1 MNAKPKIWF
10 ACCLALFLQPLAH
23 LYAGSI
29 KWAAGYL
36 LLALAVGTGDFWL
49 QLHSL
54 PMAEYAPLRISFA
67 LVSVLHILLIL
78 RKYPENSVRKWY
90 SRWYGLIGCLLL
102 MFAVVVGVRGFAFES
117 FRVPSYS
124 MSPGINPGDIVLV
137 EKWGYGHY
145 SYLGLPLYKTQMTK
159 KLQRSDLV
167 VFESPKD
174 PKVNFVK
181 RVVGLPGDEVTLNAK
196 SLSINGL
203 KVPHDLISR
212 ESKQQIFFESL
223 NQSRYKIILYSDR
236 IGLSQTWT
244 VPDGHYFVMGDNRDN
259 SNDSRYWGYL
269 AQGQILGKVVLTFSN
284 RNSQAID

>member
-36 LLALAVGTGDFWL
+36 LLALAVGTGDVWL

-78 RKYPENSVRKWY
+78 RKYPENFVRKWY

-284 RNSQAID
+284 RNSQVID

>member
-36 LLALAVGTGDFWL
+36 LLALAVGTGDVWL

-78 RKYPENSVRKWY
+78 RKYPENFVRKWY

-174 PKVNFVK
+174 PKANFVK

-223 NQSRYKIILYSDR
+223 NQRRYKIILYSDR

-284 RNSQAID
+284 RNSQVID

>member
-36 LLALAVGTGDFWL
+36 LLALAVGTGDVWL

-78 RKYPENSVRKWY
+78 RKYPENFVRKWY

>member
-36 LLALAVGTGDFWL
+36 LLALAVGTGDVWL

-78 RKYPENSVRKWY
+78 RKYPENFVRKWY

-174 PKVNFVK
+174 PKANFVK

>member
-36 LLALAVGTGDFWL
+36 LLALAVGTGDVWL

-78 RKYPENSVRKWY
+78 RKYPENFVRKWY

-223 NQSRYKIILYSDR
+223 NQRRYKIILYSDR

-284 RNSQAID
+284 RNSQVID